1 MTFGTFNADQ
11 FRQQLMNYTEA
22 ELIKLGRS
30 CSSAASR
37 WLDPM
42 TNSSMRRNMNWRNK
56 NGGGDIQ
63 KRTNK
68 NNRHFDSPA
77 NDENVTQPRAD
88 VTAEIN
94 RQPASVESN

>member
-11 FRQQLMNYTEA
+11 FKRQLMNYTEA

-42 TNSSMRRNMNWRNK
+42 TQQLNASKYELRRKGWHVLIHIVLPIRSFWLSSPLRMK
-56 NGGGDIQ
+56 
-63 KRTNK
+63 
-68 NNRHFDSPA
+68 SL
-77 NDENVTQPRAD
+77 V
-88 VTAEIN
+88 
-94 RQPASVESN
+94 